1 MVFRFLRLA
10 APLTIVAAG
19 LAACSAESPNPVG
32 VRTVQLTVIANSE
45 HGGRPFATAM
55 TQEVTSTPPYQGD
68 VDGTGTA
75 LLTINH
81 GQREVCWELSVT
93 DVALPATAA
102 HIHKAA
108 AGIRG
113 AVVVGLSAPD
123 ATGHAAGCVG
133 DRDAGLL
140 RDILTNPEGYYV
152 NVHTTEYP
160 AGAVRGQLG
169 H

>member
-1 MVFRFLRLA
+1 MLSRFLRLA
-10 APLTIVAAG
+10 APLTVVAAG
-19 LAACSAESPNPVG
+19 ITACTAEAPNPTG
-32 VRTVQLTVIANSE
+32 VQTVQLAVIANAQ
-45 HGGRPFATAM
+45 HGGKPFETAM

-68 VDGTGTA
+68 ADGTGTA
-75 LLTINH
+75 LLTVNH
-81 GQREVCWELSVT
+81 GQREVCWDLTVT
-93 DVALPATAA
+93 GVALPATAA

-113 AVVVGLSAPD
+113 PIVVALSAPD
-123 ATGHAAGCVG
+123 ASGQASGCVS
-133 DRDAGLL
+133 DRDRALL
-140 RDILTNPEGYYV
+140 KDIMTNPADYYV